1 MMKERF
7 ERMTLD
13 QLYAVRETLCYL
25 SPPMENHG
33 SSIAQL
39 FADLDESHPSR
50 GAWIEI
56 VRNTTS
62 PSIPGI
68 SRTPHGVR
76 GLKSAAGPR
85 PHGVCLSH
93 PSRVRGLNCLTGA
106 PGQFAGDAA

>member
-39 FADLDESHPSR
+39 FADLDDVMCR
-50 GAWIEI
+50 
-56 VRNTTS
+56 
-62 PSIPGI
+62 
-68 SRTPHGVR
+68 
-76 GLKSAAGPR
+76 KSAEWHRSDEYKAK
-85 PHGVCLSH
+85 CEQNQKNLAELL
-93 PSRVRGLNCLTGA
+93 GL
-106 PGQFAGDAA
+106 